1 MSLETVETR
10 QNALTDHVP
19 DKTASQTH
27 PLLLKIERK
36 HLMKSLKYGLM
47 AAAAFMTLPALAAT
61 PEDVLKTYGDVAEAA
76 YSDSL
81 TSAKDLQAAIDAL
94 IANPNDETLAAAR
107 AAWVKARNPYQQ
119 TEAYRFGNAIV
130 DDWEGKVNAWPLDE
144 GLIDYV
150 DVSYGDSSEANA
162 YYTANVIA
170 NPTLKVGGETIDA
183 TEITPA
189 LLAEELQ
196 EAGEV
201 EANVATGYHAIEFL
215 LWGQDLNGTD
225 AGAGNRP
232 ATDFDPAN
240 CTGGNCERR
249 IQYLKAATALLIT
262 DLEEMVAAWAPDGE
276 ARADLAG
283 KGEAGGLATILTGM
297 GSLSYGELAGE
308 RIKLGL
314 MLHDPE
320 EEHDC
325 FSDNTHM
332 SHYNDVVGMRNVY
345 FGTYKSLDGKNDVA
359 GASLAEL
366 VAEKDPALAEEMKA
380 KLDASLAAFEAMK
393 ARAEN
398 GEAYDQMIGEGN
410 DEGNAVVQAAV
421 DALVDQTKSIERVV
435 KALELEEIAFEGSDS
450 LDNPNAVFQ

>member
-1 MSLETVETR
+1 MNTFKLGLLAAS
-10 QNALTDHVP
+10 ALFVT
-19 DKTASQTH
+19 
-27 PLLLKIERK
+27 
-36 HLMKSLKYGLM
+36 
-47 AAAAFMTLPALAAT
+47 PALAAA
-61 PEDVLKTYGDVAEAA
+61 PSDVLSTYGDIAQAKYADSLATAKTLKTAIDKLVAEP
-76 YSDSL
+76 
-81 TSAKDLQAAIDAL
+81 TE
-94 IANPNDETLAAAR
+94 ANLEAAR
-107 AAWVKARNPYQQ
+107 AAWKEARDPYQQ

-150 DVSYGDSSEANA
+150 DASYGDESEENDL
-162 YYTANVIA
+162 YVANVIA

-183 TEITPA
+183 TEITPT
-189 LLAEELQ
+189 LLADSLQ

-201 EANVATGYHAIEFL
+201 ETNVATGYHAIEFL
-215 LWGQDLNGTD
+215 LWGQDLNGTE

-249 IQYLKAATALLIT
+249 IQYLQAATDLLIS
-262 DLEEMVAAWAPDGE
+262 DLEEMANAWAPDGA
-276 ARADLAG
+276 AREELAG

-332 SHYNDVVGMRNVY
+332 SHYNDVVGIRNVY
-345 FGTYKSLDGKNDVA
+345 FGSYKSPVGNDVS
-359 GASLAEL
+359 GASLADL
-366 VAEKDPALAEEMKA
+366 VAEKDPALAEEMKT
-380 KLDASLAAFEAMK
+380 KLDATLAAFEAMK
-393 ARAEN
+393 ARAES

-421 DALVDQTKSIERVV
+421 DALVDQTASIERVV
-435 KALELEEIAFEGSDS
+435 KVLELDDIAFEGSDS
-450 LDNPNAVFQ
+450 LDNPGAVFE